1 MSSSSPEQK
10 GLTTVLPASNALM
23 EGRPDFLAGTAP
35 EGTEHIGKED
45 LKIPR
50 LSIAQGLSNQMKR
63 ADPRFIDGLQIGDLF
78 NDLTGHIYG
87 HQGQT
92 SLEFFIVRADPPRWI
107 EFIPREQG
115 GGVKDMNVP
124 VGDKRTQWGV
134 TEGGQSEKPA
144 ATMFYDYVLCLW
156 PTRELIALSLK
167 SSGIKHAKALNGLIK
182 LRNAPLWSGKYSV
195 AVADEPSANGPF
207 PNYVLRNAGWVR
219 EEADAVYLKQLFEGL
234 KGKELVIERDNLD
247 PAGEGPVGQP
257 AAAGSTPEG
266 DNIPF

>member
-1 MSSSSPEQK
+1 MSSEEKS
-10 GLTTVLPASNALM
+10 LTTVLPANNALM

-35 EGTEHIGKED
+35 EGTEHIGKDD

-63 ADPRFIDGLQIGDLF
+63 ADPRFIEGLAIGDLF

-92 SLEFFIVRADPPRWI
+92 SLDFYIVRADPPRWI
-107 EFIPREQG
+107 EFIPRADG
-115 GGVKDMNVP
+115 GGVRDMNVTA
-124 VGDKRTQWGV
+124 GDPRTQWGV
-134 TEGGQSEKPA
+134 GEDGKTLKPI

-167 SSGIKHAKALNGLIK
+167 SSGIKHAKSLNGLIK

-219 EEADAVYLKQLFEGL
+219 TEEDAVYLKGMFDGL
-234 KGKELVIERDNLD
+234 KGKVLDIERDNLD
-247 PAGEGPVGQP
+247 PAGEEPVGQP
-257 AAAGSTPEG
+257 AGAGAGPEG